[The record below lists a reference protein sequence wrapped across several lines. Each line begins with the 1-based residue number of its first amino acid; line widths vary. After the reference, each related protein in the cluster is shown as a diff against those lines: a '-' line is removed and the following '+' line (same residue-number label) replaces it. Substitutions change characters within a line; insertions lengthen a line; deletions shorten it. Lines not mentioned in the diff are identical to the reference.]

1 MSGPL
6 RDFSFDVSVDGRGRR
21 FRGSANGLEALARER
36 REMVIAEDP
45 NHKLAISFVPN
56 HRR

>member
-1 MSGPL
+1 MTECLRPL
-6 RDFSFDVSVDGRGRR
+6 RDNSFDVSVDGRCG
-21 FRGSANGLEALARER
+21 GSANGLEAKRE
-36 REMVIAEDP
+36 EMVIAEDP